1 LVIPAKTQKN
11 LTNLEN
17 SLSEEDE
24 NNRSRRRIVLK
35 LPAVTGTLEMYIAEI
50 NRIPL
55 LSAEEE
61 FSLAVKLKK
70 YKGLKEAEKLVVSNL
85 RFVVKI
91 AYEYKNYNVKLS
103 DLIQEGNIGLM
114 HAVKKFDPYKGYRLI
129 SYAVWWIRA
138 YIQNYIIRSWSMVKI
153 GTTQAQRKL
162 FFKLN
167 RAKKELEA
175 MSERNPEFRE
185 IAESLNVKEIDV
197 EEMGLRLSNRD
208 VSLNA
213 YLNDEEDAT
222 YLDFLTYQGEDQETE
237 LIRKEEMEL
246 VQKNISGAME
256 KLNERESFIVRNR
269 IMADEPMTLQE
280 VGDHYNI
287 TRERARQIEKQ
298 ALKKLQLALPCVQE
312 EKLLLR

>member
-1 LVIPAKTQKN
+1 
-11 LTNLEN
+11 
-17 SLSEEDE
+17 
-24 NNRSRRRIVLK
+24 LK

-55 LSAEEE
+55 LTPEEE
-61 FSLAVKLKK
+61 FRLAVNLKK
-70 YKGLKEAEKLVVSNL
+70 YKGIKEAEKLVVSNL

-91 AYEYKNYNVKLS
+91 AYEYKNYNVKLA

-138 YIQNYIIRSWSMVKI
+138 YIQNFIIRSWSMVKI

-167 RAKKELEA
+167 RARKELEA
-175 MSERNPEFRE
+175 LSEKNPEFKE
-185 IAESLNVKEIDV
+185 IADSLNVKEIDV

-213 YLNDEEDAT
+213 YLNDEEDTT
-222 YLDFLTYQGEDQETE
+222 YLDFLTYQGDDQETE

-246 VQKNISGAME
+246 VQKNISGALA
-256 KLNERESFIVRNR
+256 KLNERESFIVKHR
-269 IMADEPMTLQE
+269 IMADEPLTLQE

-298 ALKKLQLALPCVQE
+298 ALKKLQLALPYLQE
-312 EKLLLR
+312 ERLLLN

>member
-1 LVIPAKTQKN
+1 M
-11 LTNLEN
+11 
-17 SLSEEDE
+17 
-24 NNRSRRRIVLK
+24 K

-61 FSLAVKLKK
+61 FSLAVNLKK
-70 YKGLKEAEKLVVSNL
+70 YKGIKEAEKLVVSNL

-91 AYEYKNYNVKLS
+91 AYEYKNYNVKLA

-138 YIQNYIIRSWSMVKI
+138 YIQNYIIRTWSVVKI

-167 RAKKELEA
+167 RARKELEA
-175 MSERNPEFRE
+175 LSEKNPEFKE
-185 IAESLNVKEIDV
+185 IADSLNVKEVDV

-213 YLNDEEDAT
+213 YLNEEEDTT

-246 VQKNISGAME
+246 VQKNISGAMA
-256 KLNERESFIVRNR
+256 KLNERESFIVKHR
-269 IMADEPMTLQE
+269 IMADEPLTLQE
-280 VGDHYNI
+280 VGDHYHI

-298 ALKKLQLALPCVQE
+298 ALKKLQLALPYLE
-312 EKLLLR
+312 EERLLLS

>member
-1 LVIPAKTQKN
+1 
-11 LTNLEN
+11 
-17 SLSEEDE
+17 
-24 NNRSRRRIVLK
+24 LK

-55 LSAEEE
+55 LTPEEE
-61 FSLAVKLKK
+61 FRLAVNLKK
-70 YKGLKEAEKLVVSNL
+70 YKGIKEAEKLVVSNL

-91 AYEYKNYNVKLS
+91 AYEYKNYNVKLA

-138 YIQNYIIRSWSMVKI
+138 YIQNFIIRSWSMVKI

-167 RAKKELEA
+167 RARKELEA
-175 MSERNPEFRE
+175 MSEKNPEFKE
-185 IAESLNVKEIDV
+185 IADSLNVKEIDV

-213 YLNDEEDAT
+213 YLNDEEDTT
-222 YLDFLTYQGEDQETE
+222 YLDFLTYQGDDQETE

-246 VQKNISGAME
+246 VQKNISGALA
-256 KLNERESFIVRNR
+256 KLNERESFIVKHR
-269 IMADEPMTLQE
+269 IMADEPLTLQE

-298 ALKKLQLALPCVQE
+298 ALKKLQLALPYLQE
-312 EKLLLR
+312 ERLLLN

>member
-1 LVIPAKTQKN
+1 
-11 LTNLEN
+11 
-17 SLSEEDE
+17 
-24 NNRSRRRIVLK
+24 
-35 LPAVTGTLEMYIAEI
+35 MYIAEI

-55 LSAEEE
+55 LTADEE
-61 FSLAVKLKK
+61 FSLAVNLKK
-70 YKGLKEAEKLVVSNL
+70 YKGIKEAEKLVVSNL

-91 AYEYKNYNVKLS
+91 AYEYKNYNVKLP

-138 YIQNYIIRSWSMVKI
+138 YIQNFIIRSWSMVKI

-167 RAKKELEA
+167 RAKKDLEA
-175 MSERNPEFRE
+175 LSEKNPEFRE

-213 YLNDEEDAT
+213 YLNDEEDTT
-222 YLDFLTYQGEDQETE
+222 YLDFLTYQGEDQEAE
-237 LIRKEEMEL
+237 LIRKEEMEM
-246 VQKNISGAME
+246 VQKNITGAME
-256 KLNERESFIVRNR
+256 KLNERESFIVKNR
-269 IMADEPMTLQE
+269 IMADEPLTLQE
-280 VGDHYNI
+280 VGDHYKI

-298 ALKKLQLALPCVQE
+298 ALKKLQLALPYLE
-312 EKLLLR
+312 EERLLLN

>member
-1 LVIPAKTQKN
+1 
-11 LTNLEN
+11 
-17 SLSEEDE
+17 
-24 NNRSRRRIVLK
+24 LK

-55 LSAEEE
+55 LTPEEE
-61 FSLAVKLKK
+61 FRLAVNLKK
-70 YKGLKEAEKLVVSNL
+70 YKGFKEAEKLVVSNL

-91 AYEYKNYNVKLS
+91 AYEYKNYNVKLA

-138 YIQNYIIRSWSMVKI
+138 YIQNFIIRSWSMVKI

-167 RAKKELEA
+167 RARKELETL
-175 MSERNPEFRE
+175 SEKNPEFKE
-185 IAESLNVKEIDV
+185 IADSLNVKEIDV

-213 YLNDEEDAT
+213 YLSDNEDTT
-222 YLDFLTYQGEDQETE
+222 YLDFLTYQGDDQEAE

-246 VQKNISGAME
+246 VQKNISGALA
-256 KLNERESFIVRNR
+256 KLNERESFIIKHR
-269 IMADEPMTLQE
+269 IMADEPLTLQE

-298 ALKKLQLALPCVQE
+298 ALKKLQLALPCLQE
-312 EKLLLR
+312 ERLLLN